1 MKHTATPA
9 GRPTARC
16 IWNSFRASGKRH
28 LILTGT
34 RGSGKSTLLA
44 GLLPYLRETGPVS
57 GITTR
62 AQPGEAVFLTD
73 AGSGRCAQIGA
84 FDPRLPGPE
93 NRMQPCLPGF
103 LSLGVPLLQQYG
115 GRLADNLAGRGAEG
129 DLPGD
134 VKGVPGLDRL
144 GIGADGRGGLVCG
157 NFLFHLKSF
166 LSVFEL

>member
-1 MKHTATPA
+1 MKHTATPV

-62 AQPGEAVFLTD
+62 AQPWEAVFLTD

-84 FDPRLPGPE
+84 FDPRLPGPHYTPAE
-93 NRMQPCLPGF
+93 ACSWHEGLLEALERADVDLYRSRMRGHF
-103 LSLGVPLLQQYG
+103 DGVRIRLSKAEPEDQ
-115 GRLADNLAGRGAEG
+115 GAS
-129 DLPGD
+129 D
-134 VKGVPGLDRL
+134 
-144 GIGADGRGGLVCG
+144 DG
-157 NFLFHLKSF
+157 
-166 LSVFEL
+166 